1 MFRVLSSLVF
11 TLVICASAHAQDAK
25 PLFPEPETCA
35 TPLNDGDIGADERG
49 SWSDCEKWVWSCI
62 VKGEEANLFAKRPDA
77 STTDGCRKARSKEAS
92 ELRTRLRLAAFKDPG
107 RFETA
112 NAISDKFLL
121 TILTNPAYA
130 SRIPPSGVRIFG
142 AYFKDPINLEN
153 LTTTVNIVLDASM
166 MKRGLR
172 LTNFKSEKNL
182 SLDYSNVRGSIYMM
196 RARIEGSLFMEKG
209 VFDSVDLND
218 ARIGASLEATGS
230 VFNDELRIHR
240 AFVQGKVILQK
251 ARLTALSGWNTRMG
265 SSLEMR
271 LADIRLGV
279 DLTGSSIDGDVRMQD
294 VTFGRH
300 ASGTS
305 VRCDWDPASASNH
318 VLNELKSSLNE
329 NDFEAAIKET
339 VTERPSKADGVQPNS
354 CEAAEKNASLADK
367 TNALLRDM
375 KIKGALCLVDVTG
388 EIAIANDGQS
398 KKHIGKISL
407 DGTDANSTILSWKPS
422 QSQTL
427 WYMVNFKTNYLLI
440 NLQSQPRVH
449 YTDNI
454 NVGAITLLKGGDAAA
469 GETKKTDGRSEEY
482 LVKEK
487 CDVTP
492 GPNTTHAADDRDT
505 QDRIIGFFKSDQ
517 AAGAQPFANIVA
529 RIEDMGVNT
538 THLKIAL
545 SEHKNRNAC
554 ASSQLM
560 RKWNELPWTG
570 VGERL
575 KTLTIDET
583 RKFALDGVCL
593 AGLAGLKYSV
603 SYGHEPHNLI
613 FWAILLVFLFAAA
626 LRLDRRNP
634 NIINPGPP
642 LGLTYA
648 IDTLN
653 PLKPYRIDRLRAEER
668 PNSRWLRVYLAVHR
682 VLGVVLAV
690 LAFFFIYKAS
700 Q

>member
-1 MFRVLSSLVF
+1 MWTSDPLKLHLSRREIERLVG
-11 TLVICASAHAQDAK
+11 LAQGEPALG
-25 PLFPEPETCA
+25 PLRREH
-35 TPLNDGDIGADERG
+35 GGALEVARR
-49 SWSDCEKWVWSCI
+49 EK
-62 VKGEEANLFAKRPDA
+62 
-77 STTDGCRKARSKEAS
+77 T
-92 ELRTRLRLAAFKDPG
+92 
-107 RFETA
+107 
-112 NAISDKFLL
+112 
-121 TILTNPAYA
+121 
-130 SRIPPSGVRIFG
+130 
-142 AYFKDPINLEN
+142 
-153 LTTTVNIVLDASM
+153 
-166 MKRGLR
+166 
-172 LTNFKSEKNL
+172 
-182 SLDYSNVRGSIYMM
+182 
-196 RARIEGSLFMEKG
+196 
-209 VFDSVDLND
+209 
-218 ARIGASLEATGS
+218 IGASLEATGS

-300 ASGTS
+300 AANDS

-318 VLNELKSSLNE
+318 VLNELKSSLTE

-375 KIKGALCLVDVTG
+375 KIKGTLCLVDVTG
-388 EIAIANDGQS
+388 EIAIAKEGQS
-398 KKHIGKISL
+398 SKHIGKISL

-440 NLQSQPRVH
+440 NLQSQPLVH

-454 NVGAITLLKGGDAAA
+454 SVGAITLLKGAEPTA
-469 GETKKTDGRSEEY
+469 GSAKRTDGRSEEY

-492 GPNTTHAADDRDT
+492 GPNTTHAGDDRDT
-505 QDRIIGFFKSDQ
+505 QDRIVAFFKSDQ
-517 AAGAQPFANIVA
+517 AAGAQPFANIVG

-560 RKWNELPWTG
+560 RKWNELPWAG

-575 KTLTIDET
+575 QTLTVDET

-613 FWAILLVFLFAAA
+613 FWTILLVLFFAAA

-634 NIINPGPP
+634 QILNPGPP

-668 PNSRWLRVYLAVHR
+668 PNSRWLRVYLAIHR
-682 VLGVVLAV
+682 LLGVVLAI
-690 LAFFFIYKAS
+690 LAFFYIYKAS